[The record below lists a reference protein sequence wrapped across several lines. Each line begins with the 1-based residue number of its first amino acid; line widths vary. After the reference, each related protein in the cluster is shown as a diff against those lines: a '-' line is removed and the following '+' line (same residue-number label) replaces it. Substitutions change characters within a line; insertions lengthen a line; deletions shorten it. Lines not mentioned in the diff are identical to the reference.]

1 MSVRPRGLWPP
12 GLPRLASLRTWC
24 TSTLP
29 GSPHSSHRRVRSR
42 VISSLRA
49 VGGTGLGMRSVRTA
63 FLVASQ
69 GDPAEPGYQI
79 GLLPSRSTL
88 ASKHLRSPYR
98 VWILACV
105 WRPSSTR
112 WTRCLA
118 GRVGCTARSRI
129 PCGCGPFLCSLPPN
143 PACTFQ
149 RTGLS
154 SDLCRVRDRVC
165 VDPVISCRAR
175 GERQVPLRLLHC
187 ASLMVPSSF
196 IACAPSPCGPSLAV
210 SRLGGR
216 YPAD

>member
-1 MSVRPRGLWPP
+1 V
-12 GLPRLASLRTWC
+12 
-24 TSTLP
+24 
-29 GSPHSSHRRVRSR
+29 V
-42 VISSLRA
+42 
-49 VGGTGLGMRSVRTA
+49 
-63 FLVASQ
+63 
-69 GDPAEPGYQI
+69 
-79 GLLPSRSTL
+79 
-88 ASKHLRSPYR
+88 
-98 VWILACV
+98 
-105 WRPSSTR
+105 
-112 WTRCLA
+112 A

-210 SRLGGR
+210 TRLVGR
-216 YPAD
+216 YPDDYCGHSVAIGLASLRRSHVHDCCTCLARLRHPVRLLECPDRASLLRPRGLQRASRQPAAGAGTGFRRLSGRRHIAPSGD